1 MKEIHPIGDL
11 ISELGG
17 LVPNGTGA
25 RQAFLNAKLLDWNVR
40 KAPLYAYDRSRPGGS
55 DLLKNGIPLVE
66 YPDRYVILWDSPF
79 SGNTEISAECTDS
92 YEPLQNELLLDLVE
106 TVVESTKATVLSARW
121 HEYKRRVITTLDL
134 NQTHLVGGIDPV
146 KFLIHGATSH
156 DKSFTLRFRLTPF
169 RLACENMM
177 TASMP
182 DINFEWRTMH
192 TRNAPEKI
200 SDLKNYLGNI
210 QPMIEKFMT
219 DANKMFDTHLSDE
232 EIYQTCLGLIAEY
245 LDVDGDRLDQLDY
258 ELDDEIVRLAETVIG
273 IHDSPTV
280 TAIKNTAWG
289 GLQAFLEWMQY
300 VMPTSNTRGKNAVG
314 DSDSYIRAS
323 RAVFPEKAYTDL
335 AAKAFFAFD
344 GATSNSLTKGSRPA
358 AQHPQEFWEETMGG
372 GWEFDNCWER
382 IEYHDGA
389 AWNKIGR
396 FTITGQSP
404 DSVASFISVNLG
416 IEDLLNAN
424 EVAIAKGYGH
434 CGGGWDW
441 QEQDVCTSSGIL
453 QIAVYGDVIFE

>member
-1 MKEIHPIGDL
+1 MTEIQRIGDL
-11 ISELGG
+11 LSVLGG
-17 LVPNGTGA
+17 LVPNGTSP

-55 DLLKNGIPLVE
+55 DILKNGIPMVE

-79 SGNTEISAECTDS
+79 SGNIEISAECTDS

-106 TVVESTKATVLSARW
+106 TVVESTKATVLSAKW

-134 NQTHLVGGIDPV
+134 NETRLVGGIDPV

-210 QPMIEKFMT
+210 QPMIEKFMS
-219 DANKMFDTHLSDE
+219 DANTMFVSPLSDE

-245 LDVDGDRLDQLDY
+245 LDVDGDRLDELDY
-258 ELDDEIVRLAETVIG
+258 ELDGEIVGLAETVME

-300 VMPTSNTRGKNAVG
+300 EMPVSKARGKNAV
-314 DSDSYIRAS
+314 DNSDSYIRAS
-323 RAVFPEKAYTDL
+323 RAVFPEQAYTDL
-335 AAKAFFAFD
+335 AGKAFVAFNN
-344 GATSNSLTKGSRPA
+344 ATSHIPTNQSKLA
-358 AQHPQEFWEETMGG
+358 AEFPQEFWEETMGG
-372 GWEFDNCWER
+372 GWEFDNCW
-382 IEYHDGA
+382 IDIKYQDGA
-389 AWNKIGR
+389 KWDILGR
-396 FTITGQSP
+396 FTIIGEDPENEGKT
-404 DSVASFISVNLG
+404 ISKELG
-416 IEDLLNAN
+416 IEDLLKAHQF
-424 EVAIAKGYGH
+424 AIDKGYGH
-434 CGGGWDW
+434 CGGEWDW
-441 QEQDVCTSSGIL
+441 EDQDVCTSSGIL
-453 QIAVYGDVIFE
+453 QIAVYGDVIFK